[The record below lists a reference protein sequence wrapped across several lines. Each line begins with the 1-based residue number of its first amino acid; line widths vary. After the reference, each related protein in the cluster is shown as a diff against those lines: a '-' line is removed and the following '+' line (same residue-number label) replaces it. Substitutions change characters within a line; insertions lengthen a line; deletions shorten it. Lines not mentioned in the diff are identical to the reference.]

1 LTGAKNQV
9 HFFDLGDQKINQK
22 TLKTHFL
29 TQTFICRTHI
39 GLIMAQVQKTL
50 IAQPANT
57 PSLEVANHNLDMGK
71 IMSKHFPVNSKAI
84 PQDSAIDYNFKVA
97 TLNADDEVIDV
108 KHIKG
113 TQTKGADSMT
123 SKTTYGLTITALL
136 HELEGINSPQA
147 QKILR
152 TAIEACSQNF
162 ETVEDRVAFWNA
174 NGLKWTNHKNTVLS
188 TIRNDTKRVKTGS
201 VKIHPNA

>member
-1 LTGAKNQV
+1 
-9 HFFDLGDQKINQK
+9 
-22 TLKTHFL
+22 
-29 TQTFICRTHI
+29 
-39 GLIMAQVQKTL
+39 MAQVQKTL

-108 KHIKG
+108 QHIKG
-113 TQTKGADSMT
+113 TQTKGADCMT
-123 SKTTYGLTITALL
+123 SKTTYNMTIVALL
-136 HELEGINSPQA
+136 DEIEGANNPQINKILQTAIDAVA
-147 QKILR
+147 QKF
-152 TAIEACSQNF
+152 SS
-162 ETVEDRVAFWNA
+162 VEERVAFWAA
-174 NGLKWTNHKNTVLS
+174 NGIKWTQHDHTFVKQLRT
-188 TIRNDTKRVKTGS
+188 DTKRVKQGS